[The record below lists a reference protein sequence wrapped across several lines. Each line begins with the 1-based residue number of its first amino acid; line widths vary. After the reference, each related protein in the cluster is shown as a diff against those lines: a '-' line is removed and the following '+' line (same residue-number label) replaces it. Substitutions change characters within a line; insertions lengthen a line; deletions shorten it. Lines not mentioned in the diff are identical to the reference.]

1 MPASFMIGAGG
12 KMHEGGNEARAL
24 YESVLRADPGFQPAR
39 QHIFRLGAKDG
50 RLLLLPVQPGIPR

>member
-1 MPASFMIGAGG
+1 MTSGVLQEDVGRV
-12 KMHEGGNEARAL
+12 NEARAL